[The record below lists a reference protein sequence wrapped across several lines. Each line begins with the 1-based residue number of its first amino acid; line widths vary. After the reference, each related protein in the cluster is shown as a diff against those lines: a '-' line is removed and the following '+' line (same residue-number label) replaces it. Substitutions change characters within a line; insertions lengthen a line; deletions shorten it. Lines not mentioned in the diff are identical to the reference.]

1 MGEMSKFAMTL
12 MRTLLLGSALLG
24 ASGAHAGIILGD
36 VVDVGVYAP
45 SRSEPCFLCG
55 GITQVAVEAGDA
67 DTIEPYLAGGGWFEV
82 NVDPTSISISF
93 NRDIS
98 WQSGNFIGLVISD
111 IDWLEGAVRA
121 IPGATLSAMDANG
134 LLPALTSMMNAR
146 LDFTDSS
153 IALNW
158 EGLAFSAGTR
168 FDIAL
173 QGSGVPVQA
182 PEPGV
187 LLLLLTLLLLLA
199 VRRFPR
205 LRTVH

>member
-1 MGEMSKFAMTL
+1 M
-12 MRTLLLGSALLG
+12 
-24 ASGAHAGIILGD
+24 
-36 VVDVGVYAP
+36 
-45 SRSEPCFLCG
+45 
-55 GITQVAVEAGDA
+55 
-67 DTIEPYLAGGGWFEV
+67 
-82 NVDPTSISISF
+82 
-93 NRDIS
+93 
-98 WQSGNFIGLVISD
+98 ISD

-134 LLPALTSMMNAR
+134 LLPALASMMNAR

-187 LLLLLTLLLLLA
+187 LLLLLTLLFLLA